1 MNKTV
6 KTIAGTLIA
15 GALILPTLTGC
26 AFVKPYNKPTF
37 VTVGPSETAFVI
49 PLQGKTS
56 NQAQFQSEEFLRKSE
71 VATKRIQVPHIWVQT
86 GRFGGQ
92 GQWLDSVRVIKVD
105 RTPITREW
113 TNDSNS
119 GTSSDA
125 QGIQAESKDSIKF
138 TVGIS
143 ATAQI
148 DADKASKFL
157 YNYASGYTLAQ
168 VMDSQVRNK
177 VETDII
183 QQMSNYTM
191 DQIRGNKDGI
201 IKAVNDDVIKYFSER
216 GISITNLGYKGDF
229 TYADPQVQQA
239 LSDVFNAQREQQAQ
253 QIKNQTMIQQA
264 KAQAEANRVQ
274 QAVMQQT
281 VELKQ
286 LQNQADAIKKWNGS
300 MPNTLVQNGNGANGS
315 ILFNIPTSNK

>member
-6 KTIAGTLIA
+6 KTIAGTIIA

-56 NQAQFQSEEFLRKSE
+56 SQGQFQSEQYLKKSE
-71 VATKRIQVPHIWVQT
+71 VATKRIQIPHQWVQT
-86 GRFGGQ
+86 GRFSGQ
-92 GQWLDSVRVIKVD
+92 GRWMDTVRVITVD
-105 RTPITREW
+105 RTPVTREW
-113 TNDSNS
+113 TNNS
-119 GTSSDA
+119 ATGTSADA
-125 QGIQAESKDSIKF
+125 EGIQAESKDSIKF

-157 YNYASGYTLAQ
+157 YNYASSKTLAQ

-201 IKAVNDDVIKYFSER
+201 IKSVSDDTTKYFSDR
-216 GISITNLGYKGDF
+216 GVTITNLGYKGDF
-229 TYADPQVQQA
+229 TYADPKVQQA

-264 KAQAEANRVQ
+264 QAQAKANKIQ
-274 QAVMQQT
+274 QAVMQET
-281 VELKQ
+281 VELKK
-286 LQNQADAIKKWNGS
+286 LQNQADAISKWNGNLPS
-300 MPNTLVQNGNGANGS
+300 TVVGGGS
-315 ILFNIPTSNK
+315 GTLFNIPTTNK